1 MATKSVPNH
10 PQNKV
15 NTLRVFQ
22 VTTLKNSENQ
32 KCSCVTFV
40 AESLA
45 WHRSKST
52 WKIASKS
59 SQMKNWKDPKKIGDQ
74 SRKWATTSKILIST
88 SRINGRVKKFKSTTR
103 LQTKFIKDV
112 PCFHVRFVAESFLK
126 TLWRDIWIIAR
137 KMQNKSRLKSK
148 QRDKLQSKNP
158 WNRQLS
164 FKRMPVKLIHTNH
177 LQSQV
182 TTQQRNVTIS
192 HRPQR
197 PWILNRR
204 IL

>member
-10 PQNKV
+10 PQNKA
-15 NTLRVFQ
+15 NTLKVIQ
-22 VTTLKNSENQ
+22 ATKLKSSENQ

-40 AESLA
+40 AENLV

-52 WKIASKS
+52 WKIALKS
-59 SQMKNWKDPKKIGDQ
+59 SQMKNWRDPKKIGDQ
-74 SRKWATTSKILIST
+74 SRKWALTSKILTST
-88 SRINGRVKKFKSTTR
+88 SQINGRVKKFKSTTR
-103 LQTKFIKDV
+103 LQTKFTKDV
-112 PCFHVRFVAESFLK
+112 RCFHVRFVAESFLK

-137 KMQNKSRLKSK
+137 KMQNKSSSKSK

-158 WNRQLS
+158 WNPQLS
-164 FKRMPVKLIHTNH
+164 FKRMSVKLIHTNH

-182 TTQQRNVTIS
+182 MTQQKNVTIS

-197 PWILNRR
+197 PWILNRQV
-204 IL
+204 L